1 MTSSKQQFDKL
12 FKQKMQALQFEPTD
26 NAASKLLED
35 LKQKKKQVRTKTWGK
50 LSMILIVMNTL
61 VVLQLNFRYNQKPAL
76 YQARNNFENVNAFS
90 FTSEPSFVASGEQH
104 LIKEEQQYFILNEL
118 FETVH
123 PGSNTQTTETWTMLS
138 KMAAKNKAGLH
149 IYHFKT
155 APPIAAI
162 FEFEGDVLSEQKTSV
177 SETLICGQNKEKT
190 KLVIARSRIANFQ
203 ADSLAKDKEK
213 GICRPNGFDEDA
225 VIQYN
230 VYDKRTLFSRFQ
242 AEQIHWG
249 MVRTTKI
256 AKPEKQVEENKEP
269 ERKREPEKQ
278 VPEKQVSKKQDQE
291 KQKKQKQ
298 NNYSAPVQ
306 RPQVHQHSIR
316 QYDEPEYEEYDYFV
330 KNDSLIFISEGV
342 NFVVMMQPDG
352 TILSKAQIEITQP
365 YAYYLGEKRAFFD
378 QQTGKTYMC
387 VATLY
392 HFNIYELEPAN
403 GQTKYLFQLDD
414 VWPNPDFKVNNGK
427 LSYTYKGNIT
437 ERSL

>member
-26 NAASKLLED
+26 NAASKLLQD
-35 LKQKKKQVRTKTWGK
+35 LKQKSKQVRTKTWGK
-50 LSMILIVMNTL
+50 LSMILIVMNTV
-61 VVLQLNFRYNQKPAL
+61 VVLQLNIRYNQKPAR
-76 YQARNNFENVNAFS
+76 YQARNNFVNASPFV
-90 FTSEPSFVASGEQH
+90 FTRQSSCVSQSKHDLKSDSPTNFPLKVLCTTAESVAA
-104 LIKEEQQYFILNEL
+104 N
-118 FETVH
+118 
-123 PGSNTQTTETWTMLS
+123 QTTETWHKLS
-138 KMAAKNKAGLH
+138 KLAAKNKSGLH
-149 IYHFKT
+149 LYQIKT

-162 FEFEGDVLSEQKTSV
+162 FKFDGTVLSEQKTSV

-190 KLVIARSRIANFQ
+190 KLVIARSRVADFQ

-213 GICRPNGFDEDA
+213 GTYRPSGFDEDA

-230 VYDKRTLFSRFQ
+230 VYDKRALFSRFQ

-256 AKPEKQVEENKEP
+256 AKPEKRV
-269 ERKREPEKQ
+269 PEKQ
-278 VPEKQVSKKQDQE
+278 VPEKQVKQKPTSLPE
-291 KQKKQKQ
+291 KQPTPKKKV

-306 RPQVHQHSIR
+306 RPQVHQHGVR
-316 QYDEPEYEEYDYFV
+316 QYAEPEYEEYDYFI

-365 YAYYLGEKRAFFD
+365 YVYYLGEKRAFFD
-378 QQTGKTYMC
+378 QQTGKTYLC
-387 VATLY
+387 VATLH
-392 HFNIYELEPAN
+392 HFNFYELEPAN
-403 GQTKYLFQLDD
+403 GQTNYLFHLDN

-427 LSYTYKGNIT
+427 LSYTFKGDNI